1 MAKRIFDIGF
11 SLIALLVLSPLLVL
25 FTLLVALSSPGGAFF
40 RQVRVGRH
48 GRTFKLLKFRT
59 MRPNSEA
66 LGQITVGGNDPRI
79 TKVGAFLRRIKLDE
93 LPQLLNILMGDMS
106 VVGPRPEVPHYVAM
120 YTPEQREVLTVR
132 PGLTG
137 AASIA
142 FINENDILGASTDP
156 ERTYIEKVLPQKLAL
171 DLAYVREQGLAVD
184 LRIIWKTFG
193 RIVNG

>member
-1 MAKRIFDIGF
+1 MVKRLFDIVF
-11 SLIALLVLSPLLVL
+11 SLVALLVLSPLFVL
-25 FTLLVALSSPGGAFF
+25 FALLVALSSPGGAFF
-40 RQVRVGRH
+40 RQVRVGRD

-93 LPQLLNILMGDMS
+93 LPQLINILIGDMS

-120 YTPEQREVLTVR
+120 YTAEQREVLTVR

-142 FINENDILGASTDP
+142 FINENEVLGTSADP
-156 ERTYIEKVLPQKLAL
+156 ERTYIEDVLPQKLDL
-171 DLAYVREQGLAVD
+171 DLAYVREHGMGVD